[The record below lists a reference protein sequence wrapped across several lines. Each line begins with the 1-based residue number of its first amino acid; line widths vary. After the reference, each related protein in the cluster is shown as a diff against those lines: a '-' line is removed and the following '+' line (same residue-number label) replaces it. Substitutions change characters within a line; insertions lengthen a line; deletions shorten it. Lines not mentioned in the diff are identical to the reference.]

1 MRKEIKI
8 YSAVIILSMLAF
20 IYMAC
25 IQRAS
30 WHEVIINQELL
41 DGYQIMNSVD
51 FTTKQAAP
59 SLSELVGE
67 SQIIVE
73 VEGTDNHEELEYT
86 ILSEV
91 RVKKVYKGD
100 DLLVDKVIFI
110 YELFYINNNNSYVIS
125 DGGYM
130 LMQPNTS
137 YILFLNF
144 YEKPEGYKYTEKD
157 KNTYLLSKVHFG
169 KYSTFV
175 EQNTKL
181 YDPDPETNDYLLYKQ
196 VKGYDF

>member
-144 YEKPEGYKYTEKD
+144 YEKPEGYKYTEKLTCYQ
-157 KNTYLLSKVHFG
+157 KCILANIPLLLSKIRN
-169 KYSTFV
+169 YMI
-175 EQNTKL
+175 QILKL
-181 YDPDPETNDYLLYKQ
+181 MITSYTNKLRDMI
-196 VKGYDF
+196 F